1 MTALSR
7 DEIDLLTPA
16 ERLSLIGDLWD
27 SLADSEVH
35 LSGAQCDE
43 LDRRLQGF
51 ADDQDG
57 AVTWQDLKAELSKR
71 S

>member
-7 DEIDLLTPA
+7 NEIELLTPA

-27 SLADSEVH
+27 SLADSQVP
-35 LSGAQCDE
+35 LSGAQADE

-51 ADDQDG
+51 AEDQG
-57 AVTWQDLKAELSKR
+57 SAITWQDLKAELSKR
-71 S
+71 N

>member
-7 DEIDLLTPA
+7 DEINLLSPA

-27 SLADSEVH
+27 SLTDSQIP
-35 LSGAQCDE
+35 LSGAQRDE
-43 LDRRLQGF
+43 LDRRVQGF
-51 ADDQDG
+51 VEDQDG
-57 AVTWQDLKAELSKR
+57 AVTWEDLKAELSKR